1 MIINRSPRW
10 SLYEA
15 TVPPHNELFLDVE
28 SINARMLELDQQKD
42 KGTLLTN
49 NPNIVQHHIS
59 DALEALARELTN
71 LPFTASIEKLST
83 THRVFRWQASYCR
96 ARLVPA
102 FYGTYLQDRT
112 LLDVGSKYWQ
122 IEATYIRAL
131 QTIKD
136 EISFQRRMSP
146 SNQISKKQRAQFI
159 ERYMG
164 AFKQFF
170 VDTYNFL
177 EELRFRLPSPGCA
190 RPIKIN

>member
-59 DALEALARELTN
+59 DALESLARELTN
-71 LPFTASIEKLST
+71 LPFTASIEKLPT

-102 FYGTYLQDRT
+102 FYGVYLQDHK
-112 LLDVGSKYWQ
+112 LLGIAADYWK
-122 IEATYIRAL
+122 IEATYRRAL

-136 EISFQRRMSP
+136 ECNFRRRMNS
-146 SNQISKKQRAQFI
+146 SSRLTKKQRAQFI
-159 ERYMG
+159 DRYMG
-164 AFKQFF
+164 AFHQFF

-177 EELRFRLPSPGCA
+177 EELRSGLPRPEFA
-190 RPIKIN
+190 RPIKID